1 MQEGDRRGE
10 SEVRL
15 DECGR
20 GERGREKKSAT
31 LEKARATFH
40 VLIFELLGP
49 VPPATH
55 LAHLGRKTQVDYI
68 KHVEKLRYST
78 PSGHLTLGI
87 GFVDTEL
94 VSTGCK

>member
-40 VLIFELLGP
+40 VLIFELLRP
-49 VPPATH
+49 VPCPRHPPRSPRVKNASR
-55 LAHLGRKTQVDYI
+55 LY
-68 KHVEKLRYST
+68 
-78 PSGHLTLGI
+78 
-87 GFVDTEL
+87 
-94 VSTGCK
+94 